1 MGDRELYSCTA
12 VVHSLGCLYNV
23 RIPGINAPSL
33 TMIKTSENMT
43 SLVESDTE
51 PLFGGKEKRKCSGR
65 CWVISSV
72 CIAVSVGLI
81 FLGYNFYWK
90 DVVGLRVMTY
100 NTWGIPHT
108 FGSKDKEERMEKI
121 GHLLS
126 RGDYDL
132 VLLEELWM
140 RPDHETIKS
149 SLGPELYMTEYDDL
163 NKCQGTIWPWGCSG
177 LAIISRFPILERN
190 FTQFTDQ
197 GPFSH
202 IFSDGEYFSGKGV
215 GRVAISPKE
224 GIEVDVF
231 VTHTI
236 SEDSNYEIREKQVD
250 ELIGLVEVSKADFI
264 ILGGDF
270 NASPMMELDKTYNK
284 VKKVMTDTFQEI
296 MDNIK
301 AWLNEEFATF
311 ANPRNTY
318 TGNSAKSGLK
328 PVIYDYIFHKKNTL
342 TPAMIWTNWF
352 YLPFLKAFSNYNNNT
367 ISLSDHEAVT
377 THIYL
382 WKQDQDRTTL

>member
-1 MGDRELYSCTA
+1 MGREQYSCTA

-23 RIPGINAPSL
+23 RISEVNVPSL

-43 SLVESDTE
+43 SIVESDTE

-65 CWVISSV
+65 CWVIASV

-121 GHLLS
+121 GHLLG

-140 RPDHETIKS
+140 RPDHETIKAA
-149 SLGPELYMTEYDDL
+149 LGPGLHMTEYDDL

-177 LAIISRFPILERN
+177 LAIISRFPILEKN
-190 FTQFTDQ
+190 FTQFTSQ

-202 IFSDGEYFSGKGV
+202 MFSDGEYFSGKGV
-215 GRVAISPKE
+215 GRVAISPKK

-270 NASPMMELDKTYNK
+270 NASPMMEL
-284 VKKVMTDTFQEI
+284 E
-296 MDNIK
+296 
-301 AWLNEEFATF
+301 
-311 ANPRNTY
+311 NTY
-318 TGNSAKSGLK
+318 TGTSAGADFK
-328 PVIYDYIFHKKNTL
+328 PVIYDFIFHKKNTD
-342 TPAMIWTNWF
+342 TPAMIWTKWF
-352 YLPFLKAFSNYNNNT
+352 YLPFLKAISSYNNDT

-382 WKQDQDRTTL
+382 WKQDRTTD

>member
-1 MGDRELYSCTA
+1 MGSQTESCTA
-12 VVHSLGCLYNV
+12 ALQSSLGCLYNV
-23 RIPGINAPSL
+23 RISRVNVESPT

-43 SLVESDTE
+43 SLVDSDTE
-51 PLFGGKEKRKCSGR
+51 PLFGGREKRKCSGK
-65 CWVISSV
+65 CWVLTSV
-72 CIAVSVGLI
+72 CIALAVGLI

-90 DVVGLRVMTY
+90 DVVGLRVMTF

-108 FGSKDKEERMEKI
+108 FGSQDKEERMEKI
-121 GHLLS
+121 GHLLG
-126 RGDYDL
+126 RGDYDI

-140 RPDHETIKS
+140 RPDHATIKN
-149 SLGPELYMTEYDDL
+149 SLGPELHMTEYDDL

-177 LAIISRFPILERN
+177 LAIISRFPILEKN
-190 FTQFTDQ
+190 FTQFTHQ

-202 IFSDGEYFSGKGV
+202 MFSDGEYFSGKGV

-224 GIEVDVF
+224 GVEVDVF

-236 SEDSNYEIREKQVD
+236 SEDGNYEIREKQVD

-318 TGNSAKSGLK
+318 T
-328 PVIYDYIFHKKNTL
+328 
-342 TPAMIWTNWF
+342 PAMIWTKWF
-352 YLPFLKAFSNYNNNT
+352 YLPFLKAISSYNNDT

-382 WKQDQDRTTL
+382 WKQDRT

>member
-1 MGDRELYSCTA
+1 MGA
-12 VVHSLGCLYNV
+12 VASLGWLCNVRISPVNVHSL
-23 RIPGINAPSL
+23 P

-43 SLVESDTE
+43 SLVESDTQ
-51 PLFGGKEKRKCSGR
+51 PLFGGQEKGKCSGR

-72 CIAVSVGLI
+72 SIAVCVGLI

-149 SLGPELYMTEYDDL
+149 SLGPELYMTESDDL

-177 LAIISRFPILERN
+177 LAIISRFPILEKN
-190 FTQFTDQ
+190 FTQFTHQ

-202 IFSDGEYFSGKGV
+202 MFSDGEYFSGKGV

-236 SEDSNYEIREKQVD
+236 SEDGNYEIREKQVD
-250 ELIGLVEVSKADFI
+250 ELIGLVEVSNAD
-264 ILGGDF
+264 
-270 NASPMMELDKTYNK
+270 
-284 VKKVMTDTFQEI
+284 
-296 MDNIK
+296 
-301 AWLNEEFATF
+301 FATF

-318 TGNSAKSGLK
+318 TGSSAGGDLK
-328 PVIYDYIFHKKNTL
+328 PVIYDYIFHKKNTE
-342 TPAMIWTNWF
+342 TPAMIWTKWF
-352 YLPFLKAFSNYNNNT
+352 YLPFLKAISSYNNDT

-382 WKQDQDRTTL
+382 WKQDR